1 VQAGWFKSSWM
12 QFTAASKPEDD
23 FPKSARPSIIVISQ
37 LKMQSFQRR
46 KFRWVVLGVATI
58 AQATACFLVQGL
70 GALSSHLQA
79 ALELNAFE
87 IGLLVS
93 AAQIVPVL
101 GLLVAGELL
110 DRFNERQIVG
120 IGTLLVAVSLWR
132 ASLATSYGNLLVW
145 LTLTGLG
152 YSTAQPGGSKSV
164 SGWFSKPQRGF
175 AMGIRQAGL
184 PLGGAIAAA
193 SLPLIATNY
202 GWQAAFQ
209 VGAGVALAG
218 AVLFILVYRSPTE
231 NLVSS
236 PAPQANVPSTLR
248 DRLALLRLPQM
259 RNSVCSGI
267 SLISAQYGI
276 VIFLALYLHERFS
289 TSIETSVM
297 MLFIAQEAGV
307 VGRIILARWSDRSQ
321 QGRFFPV
328 LVSSVAVLL
337 GLMLLLVPPT
347 DSFMGLAVLS
357 TWLGFFGFGWYGL
370 WVTYVSESALP
381 LREGFTLGL
390 AMAINQVAVIG
401 SPPLLGWLRDATGS
415 YTASWLL
422 LIVMLLAA
430 LLIVLDR

>member
-1 VQAGWFKSSWM
+1 
-12 QFTAASKPEDD
+12 
-23 FPKSARPSIIVISQ
+23 
-37 LKMQSFQRR
+37 MQSSQRR

-79 ALELNAFE
+79 SLELNAFE

-110 DRFNERQIVG
+110 DRFSERQIVG
-120 IGTLLVAVSLWR
+120 VGTLMVAMSLWM

-184 PLGGAIAAA
+184 PLGGSIAAA
-193 SLPLIATNY
+193 SLPLIATSY
-202 GWQAAFQ
+202 SWRAAFQ

-231 NLVSS
+231 NAVSS
-236 PAPQANVPSTLR
+236 SFSQANVPSTLR

-259 RNSVCSGI
+259 RNIVCSGV
-267 SLISAQYGI
+267 SLIAAQYGI

-297 MLFIAQEAGV
+297 MLFIAQGAGV
-307 VGRIILARWSDRSQ
+307 VGRVALARWSDHSQ

-328 LVSSVAVLL
+328 LVSTVAVLL
-337 GLMLLLVPPT
+337 GLMLLLMPLT
-347 DSFMGLAVLS
+347 NSFIGLAVLS
-357 TWLGFFGFGWYGL
+357 IWLGFFGFGWYGP
-370 WVTYVSESALP
+370 WVTYVSESAPP

-422 LIVMLLAA
+422 LIVMLLAS
-430 LLIVLDR
+430 LLMVTYYSGND

>member
-1 VQAGWFKSSWM
+1 
-12 QFTAASKPEDD
+12 
-23 FPKSARPSIIVISQ
+23 
-37 LKMQSFQRR
+37 MQSSQRR
-46 KFRWVVLGVATI
+46 NFRWVVLGVATL

-79 ALELNAFE
+79 SLELNAFE

-120 IGTLLVAVSLWR
+120 VGTLLVAVSLWM
-132 ASLATSYGNLLVW
+132 ASFATSYGNLLVW
-145 LTLTGLG
+145 LMLTGLG

-184 PLGGAIAAA
+184 PLGGSLAAA
-193 SLPLIATNY
+193 SLPLVATNY

-209 VGAGVALAG
+209 VGAGVALVG

-231 NLVSS
+231 NSVSS
-236 PAPQANVPSTLR
+236 PTPQTNVPSTLR

-259 RNSVCSGI
+259 RNIVCSGV
-267 SLISAQYGI
+267 SLIATQYGI
-276 VIFLALYLHERFS
+276 VIFLALHLHERFN
-289 TSIETSVM
+289 TSLETSVT
-297 MLFIAQEAGV
+297 MLFIAQGAGV
-307 VGRIILARWSDRSQ
+307 VGRIVLAGWSDRSQ
-321 QGRFFPV
+321 HGRFFPV
-328 LVSSVAVLL
+328 LISIVSVLL
-337 GLMLLLVPPT
+337 GLMLLLMPPT
-347 DSFMGLAVLS
+347 HSFLGLAVLS
-357 TWLGFFGFGWYGL
+357 IWLGFFGFGWYGP
-370 WVTYVSESALP
+370 WVAYVSESAPP

-390 AMAINQVAVIG
+390 AMAINQVVVIG
-401 SPPLLGWLRDATGS
+401 SPPLLGWVRDATGS

-422 LIVMLLAA
+422 LIVLLLAS
-430 LLIVLDR
+430 LLMIMRRRC

>member
-1 VQAGWFKSSWM
+1 
-12 QFTAASKPEDD
+12 
-23 FPKSARPSIIVISQ
+23 
-37 LKMQSFQRR
+37 MQSSQRR

-79 ALELNAFE
+79 ALELSAFE

-101 GLLVAGELL
+101 GLLIAGELL
-110 DRFNERQIVG
+110 DRFSERQIVG
-120 IGTLLVAVSLWR
+120 VGTLLVAVSLWM

-184 PLGGAIAAA
+184 PLGGSIAAA

-218 AVLFILVYRSPTE
+218 AVLFILVYRSPSE
-231 NLVSS
+231 NSVPS
-236 PAPQANVPSTLR
+236 PIAQTIVPSTLR

-259 RNSVCSGI
+259 RNIIGSGVP
-267 SLISAQYGI
+267 LIAAQYGI
-276 VIFLALYLHERFS
+276 VVFLALYLHEQWQVA
-289 TSIETSVM
+289 IETSVT
-297 MLFIAQEAGV
+297 MLVVAQAAGV
-307 VGRIILARWSDRSQ
+307 VGRIVLARWSDRSQ
-321 QGRFFPV
+321 HGRFFPV
-328 LVSSVAVLL
+328 FISIAAVLL
-337 GLMLLLVPPT
+337 GLMLLLTAPT
-347 DSFMGLAVLS
+347 VSLIRLVVLS
-357 TWLGFFGFGWYGL
+357 IWLGFFGFGWYGP
-370 WVTYVSESALP
+370 WVAYVSESAP
-381 LREGFTLGL
+381 PEREGFTLGL

-401 SPPLLGWLRDATGS
+401 SPPLLGWLRDITGS
-415 YTASWLL
+415 YISSWLL
-422 LIVMLLAA
+422 LIVLL
-430 LLIVLDR
+430 LVSLVVTWQRFHHHH